1 MRRGWLPVA
10 DDVDDQDQ
18 IRVGVDDRGVARIEI
33 NRPQRKNA
41 MNDVVSGTIV
51 GTLREWAD
59 RDDIRVVVIDG
70 AGGSF
75 SSGADIGGFMTAASQ
90 NTDGRM
96 DESQARGF
104 ISGGSELAR
113 AVRGVRVPVIA
124 SVDGAAAGV
133 GASLAF
139 AADLIYATQRSYF
152 LLSFVNIGLMP
163 DGGATMSVA
172 TAVGRMR
179 ANAMALLGE
188 KLPAAEAFDAGLVTK
203 VVADRAALDVTV
215 EAAVAK
221 LAAASPRSLRLT
233 KAALDAH
240 TMGGLESALDRELKG
255 QTELLQS
262 PEFGAAI
269 AAFLGAQR

>member
-1 MRRGWLPVA
+1 MAAVT
-10 DDVDDQDQ
+10 DNVDSGDQ
-18 IRVGVDDRGVARIEI
+18 IRVSVDDRGVARIEI

-51 GTLREWAD
+51 RSLREWAD

-75 SSGADIGGFMTAASQ
+75 SSGADIGGFMEAASG
-90 NTDGRM
+90 NAGGRM
-96 DESQARGF
+96 NPDQAHGF

-113 AVRGVRVPVIA
+113 AVRAVRAPVIA

-133 GASLAF
+133 GASLAL
-139 AADLIYATQRSYF
+139 AADLIYATERSYF

-172 TAVGRMR
+172 TSIGRAR

-203 VVADRAALDVTV
+203 VVADRAALDETV
-215 EAAVAK
+215 DAAVAK
-221 LAAASPRSLRLT
+221 LAATSPRSLRLT

-240 TMGGLESALDRELKG
+240 TMSGLEPALERELKG

-262 PEFGAAI
+262 PEFQAAI
-269 AAFLGAQR
+269 AAFLGAKR

>member
-1 MRRGWLPVA
+1 MSHE
-10 DDVDDQDQ
+10 VDGGDE
-18 IRVGVDDRGVARIEI
+18 IRVSVDDRGVARIEI

-41 MNDVVSGTIV
+41 LNDVVSTGLVTA
-51 GTLREWAD
+51 LRDWANS
-59 RDDIRVVVIDG
+59 DDVRVVVIDG

-75 SSGADIGGFMTAASQ
+75 SSGADIGGFMSAASG
-90 NTDGRM
+90 NADGRL
-96 DESQARGF
+96 DPEQARGF

-113 AVRGVRVPVIA
+113 AVRAVRVPVIA

-133 GASLAF
+133 GASLAL
-139 AADLIYATQRSYF
+139 AADLVYATERSYF

-172 TAVGRMR
+172 TSIGRVR

-188 KLPAAEAFDAGLVTK
+188 KLPATEAFDAGLVTK
-203 VVADRAALDVTV
+203 VVADRAALDTTV
-215 EAAVAK
+215 DAAVAK
-221 LAAASPRSLRLT
+221 LAATSPRALRLT

-240 TMGGLESALDRELKG
+240 TMGGLEPALDRELAG

-262 PEFGAAI
+262 PEFQAAI
-269 AAFLGAQR
+269 AAFLGVKR